1 MAHDTTNE
9 ARRSRC
15 PEDVLGW
22 IPWYADGGLT
32 AREKGAVEAHAA
44 LCGDCRAEID
54 IVAGAPWAFEGIELP
69 DADRLFGEITARI
82 EAGNRGETATVIP
95 ISRGRALSD
104 ADMARI
110 EQWVRDPD
118 SEREA
123 ASPDVSSDDASA
135 GASSSPA
142 EAGSVLR
149 LLRRRVGASAPLWAA
164 AAAFVLFFAGALS
177 GTYLAGPLLGL
188 GGDARETAGEVD
200 YQLASAD
207 QNASADA
214 ATGSGGAAPAIDV
227 VFGDAVSVRE
237 VSQALRSLGVE
248 IVSGPTNLGVY
259 RLRLLPA
266 ATEGREPTAADAAAI
281 AARLAAPDSPLAIFA
296 EPVP

>member
-54 IVAGAPWAFEGIELP
+54 IVSGAPWAVEGIELP
-69 DADRLFGEITARI
+69 DADRLFDEITARI
-82 EAGNRGETATVIP
+82 EAGDRGETATVIP

-110 EQWVRDPD
+110 EQWVRDPE

-123 ASPDVSSDDASA
+123 ASP
-135 GASSSPA
+135 A
-142 EAGSVLR
+142 EAGPPVRPLH
-149 LLRRRVGASAPLWAA
+149 RRIGTNALPIWAA
-164 AAAFVLFFAGALS
+164 AAALVLFFAGALS
-177 GTYLAGPLLGL
+177 GTYFAGPLLGF
-188 GGDARETAGEVD
+188 GGEDRETAGEVD

-207 QNASADA
+207 RLASTDS
-214 ATGSGGAAPAIDV
+214 ATGASGAAPAIDV

-237 VSQALRSLGVE
+237 VSHALRNLGVE
-248 IVSGPTNLGVY
+248 IVSGPTKLGVY

-281 AARLAAPDSPLAIFA
+281 AARLSGPDTPLAIFA

>member
-54 IVAGAPWAFEGIELP
+54 IVTGAPWAFDGIELP
-69 DADRLFGEITARI
+69 DADRVFDEITARI
-82 EAGNRGETATVIP
+82 EAGDREERATVIP

-110 EQWVRDPD
+110 ERWVRDPE

-123 ASPDVSSDDASA
+123 ESPKAAIDETSA
-135 GASSSPA
+135 GEAPSPG
-142 EAGSVLR
+142 EAGTVVR
-149 LLRRRVGASAPLWAA
+149 HLRRRIGASASLWAA
-164 AAAFVLFFAGALS
+164 AAAVVLFVAGALS
-177 GTYLAGPLLGL
+177 GTFVARPLLGL
-188 GGDARETAGEVD
+188 GADRETVGEAD
-200 YQLASAD
+200 YQLASA
-207 QNASADA
+207 ASEA
-214 ATGSGGAAPAIDV
+214 GSSGGAPAIDV
-227 VFGDAVSVRE
+227 VFSDSASARE
-237 VSQALRSLGVE
+237 IWNSLRGLGVE
-248 IVSGPTNLGVY
+248 IVAGPSNLGVY
-259 RLRLLPA
+259 RLRLLPTA
-266 ATEGREPTAADAAAI
+266 AEGREPTAADAAAI
-281 AARLAAPDSPLAIFA
+281 AARLVAADTALAIFA